1 MQQGRRWMSE
11 PQRQRVLS
19 EIERLTEMFCGI
31 YAPLEELQKLDP
43 ASVSTEQIEA
53 AFSEHVRRYQEWQA
67 QNVKLA
73 LLTGS
78 LMVGRVWS

>member
-1 MQQGRRWMSE
+1 MSE
-11 PQRQRVLS
+11 LQRQRVLS

-43 ASVSTEQIEA
+43 ASVSAEGQIEA

-78 LMVGRVWS
+78 LMVGREWS

>member
-1 MQQGRRWMSE
+1 MQQGRRCMSE

-19 EIERLTEMFCGI
+19 EIERLTEMLCGI

-43 ASVSTEQIEA
+43 TSVSAEQIEA
-53 AFSEHVRRYQEWQA
+53 AFNEHVRRYQEWQA
-67 QNVKLA
+67 QNVRLA

-78 LMVGRVWS
+78 LMVARA